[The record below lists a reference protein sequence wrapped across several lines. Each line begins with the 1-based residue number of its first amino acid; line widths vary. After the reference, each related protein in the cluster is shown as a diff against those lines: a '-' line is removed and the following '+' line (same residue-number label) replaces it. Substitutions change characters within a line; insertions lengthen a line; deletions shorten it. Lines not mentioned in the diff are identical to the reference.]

1 MLNVLSAI
9 VVGLVVGVLARF
21 FYPGAVDM
29 GWIATCA
36 LGIGGSLIAGLVT
49 SRGARDF
56 HRAGF
61 LASLLGAMVLI
72 FVGHLLHIGG

>member
-21 FYPGAVDM
+21 FYPGPVHM
-29 GWIATCA
+29 GWIATLL
-36 LGIGGSLIAGLVT
+36 LGIGGSLAAGLVT
-49 SRGARDF
+49 SRGANEF

-61 LASLLGAMVLI
+61 IASIVGAMVLI
-72 FVGHLLHIGG
+72 LAGHLLHIG

>member
-21 FYPGAVDM
+21 FYPGPVHM
-29 GWIATCA
+29 GWIATLL
-36 LGIGGSLIAGLVT
+36 LGIGGSLAAGLVT
-49 SRGARDF
+49 SRGTTGF

-61 LASLLGAMVLI
+61 IASIVGAMVLI
-72 FVGHLLHIGG
+72 LAGHLLHIR